1 MTLESTPAQ
10 KKAFSTFYAGQ
21 KDGTGKPPSDAPDG
35 GPRASKL
42 HRGMSDLLAGKPA
55 ATDTLT
61 PGDQTD
67 TPANDAASIE
77 EEARSRL
84 DADALAGVDEGN
96 PWAIRLLKATIKLVE
111 IERARPAGV

>member
-42 HRGMSDLLAGKPA
+42 HAGVGDLLAGKPA
-55 ATDTLT
+55 PSATDQ
-61 PGDQTD
+61 P
-67 TPANDAASIE
+67 DAP
-77 EEARSRL
+77 
-84 DADALAGVDEGN
+84 AGVDSDV
-96 PWAIRLLKATIKLVE
+96 WAKAQASAADPQSPDYDLASALLVVAQQLADLKGS
-111 IERARPAGV
+111 RA